1 MDKKINLNWWSDKK
15 MKLEDATKE
24 ELIYWI
30 KQHNFKLREELK
42 NFESDILFYKI
53 ERILAE
59 QEKLHKIYKET
70 VIKYN
75 ELVKPFA
82 GIPIGDV
89 PQDILDKAIQLQEKM
104 SDLSKKLQKKR
115 KEWEKYNKRYDEIL
129 QI

>member
-1 MDKKINLNWWSDKK
+1 

-30 KQHNFKLREELK
+30 KRHSFKLREELK
-42 NFESDILFYKI
+42 DFESDILFYKI
-53 ERILAE
+53 ERILAQ
-59 QEKLHKIYKET
+59 QEKLHKMYRET
-70 VIKYN
+70 VAKYN
-75 ELVKPFA
+75 ELLKPFE

-104 SDLSKKLQKKR
+104 NDLNRKSQKR
-115 KEWEKYNKRYDEIL
+115 QKEWEKYNKRCDEIL